1 MNYPILSSMERYDLC
16 ISGGGILGT
25 NLAQWL
31 SALYEGKIVV
41 LEMEQDVARH
51 TSGRNTGVIHRPFY
65 LHPEKRRTFA
75 RCANLS
81 YHLWKEYAKLENLP
95 WKEIGTIEVATT
107 QHQVDHIKKYMEWAV
122 QNGMDASEVELLSGD
137 QVKKL
142 EPHVDCLGAIF
153 AKTDTSVD
161 YQLFTESLKKRA
173 AVQGAQFK
181 FGFKVRDIASQNGGL
196 KIKSADGQEIE
207 TSFFINCSGGNAI
220 DVAHLMNVGKEYT
233 DLHFRGEYWEIS
245 PAKSGL
251 VSRNIYTVPKHPDIP
266 FLDPHWIVRADGRR
280 EIGPNA
286 VLIAGSQTYQGFASS
301 FGELLCK
308 IFERPLGNKARL
320 FTNADFLR
328 LASEE
333 WYSSLSKKAMLAR
346 VQKFIPE
353 LKIEDLVKRGTA
365 GIRSSVIDP
374 KGNFIKEAIELNGE
388 KSFHILNYN
397 SPGATGSPAYTA
409 LLVSKLDKL
418 GKLSSLKKRPSQ
430 IKGIWDFSQIIETLH

>member
-1 MNYPILSSMERYDLC
+1 MEKADLV

-25 NLAQWL
+25 ALAYWI
-31 SALYEGKIVV
+31 SSLYEGKIVLV
-41 LEMEQDVARH
+41 EMAEDVARH

-81 YHLWKEYAKLENLP
+81 YHLWKEYASAENLP
-95 WKEIGTIEVATT
+95 WKEIGTIEVATND
-107 QHQVDHIKKYMEWAV
+107 HQVEHIKKYMQWAV
-122 QNGMDASEVELLSGD
+122 QNGMDASEVELLSGE

-153 AKTDTSVD
+153 AKTDTSVN
-161 YQLFTESLKKRA
+161 YQIFTESLKKRA
-173 AVQGAQFK
+173 VSQGAQFK
-181 FGFKVRDIASQNGGL
+181 FGFKVQDVASKNGAL
-196 KIKSADGQEIE
+196 VIRSVDGQEIE

-220 DVAHLMNVGKEYT
+220 DVAHMMNVGKEYT
-233 DLHFRGEYWEIS
+233 DLHFRGEYWEVS
-245 PAKSGL
+245 QAKSGL

-286 VLIAGSQTYQGFASS
+286 VLIAGSQTYEGFANGL
-301 FGELLCK
+301 GEFLCK
-308 IFERPLGNKARL
+308 VFERPLGNKARL
-320 FTNADFLR
+320 FTNADFLK

-333 WYSSLSKKAMLAR
+333 WVSSISKKAMLAR

-353 LKIEDLVKRGTA
+353 LKAEDLVKRGTA

-374 KGNFIKEAIELNGE
+374 KGNFIKEAIELEGE

-409 LLVSKLDKL
+409 LLVSKLEKL
-418 GKLSSLKKRPSQ
+418 GKFTHLKKRP
-430 IKGIWDFSQIIETLH
+430 IPVKGIWDFNKVINSL